1 MQSLCELS
9 VMFPVAGSFTAF
21 STRFI
26 DPSWGFALGWI
37 YFLQWLFVLPL
48 EIIAAVLTI
57 TYWNDSVPKAVFVTI
72 FLVFILGIN
81 LSNIRI
87 YGEAEF
93 ILSII
98 KVIAVVGFILLGI
111 VIHIGG
117 PPHSGYIGGQY
128 WSHPGPFNN
137 GFKGFSSALMTAVFS
152 YGGTE
157 IVGLAAAETRSPLKS
172 IPNAI
177 KHIFWRI
184 AIFYLVTILLIGL
197 LVPSNNSS
205 LINGKSS
212 ADASASAFVIAIES
226 AGTTILP
233 SVMNSVI
240 LIAVL
245 SVGNSAIYASSRTL
259 AAMAELSHAPRVF
272 TYVDKKGRPLLSL
285 LIAGCFGLL
294 AYLVDLEAHDTI
306 FQWLLSISAFGIL
319 FAWTSICFCHIRL
332 RMAWIHASRPID
344 RLPFRSAVGVI
355 GSWLT
360 IAGYVMVMALH
371 MWVSISP
378 LQASGEEMSLPD
390 RVQYF
395 FLRTMALPIVAV
407 LFIYHKI
414 RFRTHFISVAEMDL
428 DTGRRSYR
436 FDLDREQD
444 ADVRRTWPI
453 WKKVFNYLC

>member
-1 MQSLCELS
+1 MGNGHIVLTHDVEVIEMKDVGVGTSWDVSTKPPEEPASWFEGFQRAKRRRDKTYDHGYHSNPK
-9 VMFPVAGSFTAF
+9 PVAE
-21 STRFI
+21 
-26 DPSWGFALGWI
+26 LGH

-57 TYWNDSVPKAVFVTI
+57 TYWNDSIPKAVFVTI
-72 FLVFILGIN
+72 FLVLIIGIN

-93 ILSII
+93 IFSII

-117 PPHSGYIGGQY
+117 PPKSGYIGGQY
-128 WSHPGPFNN
+128 WSHPGPFKN
-137 GFKGFSSALMTAVFS
+137 GFKGFSSAIITAVFS

-184 AIFYLVTILLIGL
+184 AIFYLVTILLVGL
-197 LVPSNNSS
+197 LVPSDNSS
-205 LINGKSS
+205 LISGKSS

-272 TYVDKKGRPLLSL
+272 T
-285 LIAGCFGLL
+285 
-294 AYLVDLEAHDTI
+294 
-306 FQWLLSISAFGIL
+306 
-319 FAWTSICFCHIRL
+319 ICFCHIRF
-332 RMAWIHASRPID
+332 RMAWIHAARPVD
-344 RLPFRSAVGVI
+344 RLPFRSAFGIV
-355 GSWLT
+355 GSWFT
-360 IAGYVMVMALH
+360 IAGC
-371 MWVSISP
+371 
-378 LQASGEEMSLPD
+378 QAW
-390 RVQYF
+390 R
-395 FLRTMALPIVAV
+395 
-407 LFIYHKI
+407 
-414 RFRTHFISVAEMDL
+414 
-428 DTGRRSYR
+428 
-436 FDLDREQD
+436 
-444 ADVRRTWPI
+444 
-453 WKKVFNYLC
+453 

>member
-72 FLVFILGIN
+72 FLVLILGIN

-93 ILSII
+93 IFSII
-98 KVIAVVGFILLGI
+98 KVVAVVGFILLGI

-117 PPHSGYIGGQY
+117 PPNSGYIGGQY

-137 GFKGFSSALMTAVFS
+137 GFKGFSSALITAVFS

-172 IPNAI
+172 IPKAI
-177 KHIFWRI
+177 KHVFWRI
-184 AIFYLVTILLIGL
+184 AIFYLVTIMLVGL
-197 LVPSNNSS
+197 LVPSNDSS
-205 LINGKSS
+205 LISGKNS
-212 ADASASAFVIAIES
+212 ADASASAFVIAIET

-240 LIAVL
+240 LVAVL
-245 SVGNSAIYASSRTL
+245 SVGNSAVYASSRTL

-272 TYVDKKGRPLLSL
+272 TPVGPELLRPGDVSGVADKDG
-285 LIAGCFGLL
+285 
-294 AYLVDLEAHDTI
+294 EA
-306 FQWLLSISAFGIL
+306 
-319 FAWTSICFCHIRL
+319 L
-332 RMAWIHASRPID
+332 RTATRQLHT
-344 RLPFRSAVGVI
+344 
-355 GSWLT
+355 T
-360 IAGYVMVMALH
+360 IA
-371 MWVSISP
+371 
-378 LQASGEEMSLPD
+378 
-390 RVQYF
+390 
-395 FLRTMALPIVAV
+395 
-407 LFIYHKI
+407 
-414 RFRTHFISVAEMDL
+414 SV
-428 DTGRRSYR
+428 
-436 FDLDREQD
+436 
-444 ADVRRTWPI
+444 
-453 WKKVFNYLC
+453 

>member
-1 MQSLCELS
+1 
-9 VMFPVAGSFTAF
+9 MFPVAGSFTAF

-57 TYWNDSVPKAVFVTI
+57 TYWNDSIPKAVFVTI
-72 FLVFILGIN
+72 FLVLIIGIN

-93 ILSII
+93 IFSII

-117 PPHSGYIGGQY
+117 PPKSGYIGGQY
-128 WSHPGPFNN
+128 WSHPGPFKN
-137 GFKGFSSALMTAVFS
+137 GFKGFSSAIITAVFS

-184 AIFYLVTILLIGL
+184 AIFYLVTILLVGL
-197 LVPSNNSS
+197 LVPSDNSS
-205 LINGKSS
+205 LISGKSS

-272 TYVDKKGRPLLSL
+272 TV
-285 LIAGCFGLL
+285 
-294 AYLVDLEAHDTI
+294 
-306 FQWLLSISAFGIL
+306 
-319 FAWTSICFCHIRL
+319 
-332 RMAWIHASRPID
+332 
-344 RLPFRSAVGVI
+344 FRS
-355 GSWLT
+355 S
-360 IAGYVMVMALH
+360 
-371 MWVSISP
+371 
-378 LQASGEEMSLPD
+378 SL
-390 RVQYF
+390 F
-395 FLRTMALPIVAV
+395 
-407 LFIYHKI
+407 
-414 RFRTHFISVAEMDL
+414 
-428 DTGRRSYR
+428 G
-436 FDLDREQD
+436 
-444 ADVRRTWPI
+444 
-453 WKKVFNYLC
+453 